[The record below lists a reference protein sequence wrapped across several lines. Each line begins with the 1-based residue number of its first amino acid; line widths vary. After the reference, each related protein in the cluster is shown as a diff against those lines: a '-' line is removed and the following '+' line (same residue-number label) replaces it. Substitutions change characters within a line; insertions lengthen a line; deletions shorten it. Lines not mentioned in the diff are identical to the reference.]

1 MKLIELD
8 KLAVGYNG
16 KSIISNISFTIN
28 GGDYIYIIG
37 DNGVGKST
45 LVKGMLGL
53 LKPLKGKVNVN
64 NLDITKDIGYL
75 PQISTSMQ
83 NFPASVYEVVLSGT
97 LNSRGIKPTYSKENK
112 EEVVKVLKTLK
123 IHNLINKSFSE
134 LSGGQQRRVL
144 LARAMCSTS
153 KVLIMDEPITGLD
166 PKASN
171 DFYELIK
178 KLNKDGMTIIMV
190 SHDIKAAIKYGS
202 KVLHIKAEDC
212 FYGDIDSYKKNIMK
226 EYLLEDAND

>member
-8 KLAVGYNG
+8 KLSIGYNG
-16 KSIISNISFTIN
+16 KSVVKDITFTIN
-28 GGDYIYIIG
+28 SGDYVYIIG

-53 LKPLKGKVNVN
+53 LKPIKGKVKVN

-97 LNSRGIKPTYSKENK
+97 LNSRGMKPTYSKENK
-112 EEVVKVLKTLK
+112 EEVILVLKLLK

-166 PKASN
+166 PKASG
-171 DFYELIK
+171 DFYDLIK
-178 KLNKDGMTIIMV
+178 KLNNDGMTIVMV

-202 KVLHIKAEDC
+202 KVLHVKADDC
-212 FYGDIDSYKKNIMK
+212 FYGNIKSYKKNIMK
-226 EYLLEDAND
+226 EYLLEDVND